1 MERIIKL
8 CKGYNHKDI
17 LNMDESG
24 WFFKA
29 LPTEGLAQKGKN
41 SKGGKESKQRI
52 TVAFFVS
59 ADREKVGKPIVIWQS
74 TIPRYFQFAKAANKL
89 SEVMYFADSNSWMQV
104 EIMEKSSKL

>member
-29 LPTEGLAQKGKN
+29 LPTKGLAQKGKN

-89 SEVMYFADSNSWMQV
+89 SEVMYFADSKSWMQV